1 MTDRIA
7 MLDMLFADDAAERQL
22 NDPMHLHIFRC
33 SVLVR
38 LLLLLEHHNSNTGTP
53 EQNALREMRNAIVH
67 NGGDLAKNRKPNSLS
82 LVQGYLSDLSSG
94 NVSSNHSEPL
104 KPFFSLHGSSVRFDA
119 GGISEHCRQV
129 FMKYVP

>member
-1 MTDRIA
+1 MTDKTA
-7 MLDMLFADDAAERQL
+7 MLYMLFADGAAERQL
-22 NDPMHLHIFRC
+22 DDPMHLHIFRC

-38 LLLLLEHHNSNTGTP
+38 LLLLLEYHGANNGTP
-53 EQNALREMRNAIVH
+53 EQDALREMRNAVVH
-67 NGGDLAKNRKPNSLS
+67 NGGDLAKNRNPSSLS

-94 NVSSNHSEPL
+94 KVSSMHTEPL
-104 KPFFSLHGSSVRFDA
+104 RPFFSLHGSSVLFDT

>member
-1 MTDRIA
+1 MTDKIT
-7 MLDMLFADDAAERQL
+7 MFNMLFADGAAERQL
-22 NDPMHLHIFRC
+22 DDPMHLHIFRC

-38 LLLLLEHHNSNTGTP
+38 LLLVLEYHNANTGTP
-53 EQNALREMRNAIVH
+53 EQDALREIRNAVVH
-67 NGGDLAKNRKPNSLS
+67 NAGDLAKNRNPHSLS
-82 LVQGYLSDLSSG
+82 LVQGYLSDLTSG
-94 NVSSNHSEPL
+94 KVPSMHTEPL